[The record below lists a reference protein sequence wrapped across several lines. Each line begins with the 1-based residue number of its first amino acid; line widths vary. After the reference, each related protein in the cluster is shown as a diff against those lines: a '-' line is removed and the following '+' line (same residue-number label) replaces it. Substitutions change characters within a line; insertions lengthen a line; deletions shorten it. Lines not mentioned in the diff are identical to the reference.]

1 MESIKYMTR
10 IHELITTEIQ
20 ETIRS
25 SVEKTGLTPDYSFVI
40 HEDGS
45 TDFVEATKLVIPEN
59 QRAKFVFYIT
69 STVVLN
75 EGVDNYL
82 HWLSGVIFGILTYR
96 KSIIAHP
103 DSI

>member
-1 MESIKYMTR
+1 MKKTEDMNR

-20 ETIRS
+20 EAIRT
-25 SVEKTGLTPDYSFVI
+25 SVKKTGLTPGYSFVI

-45 TDFVEATKLVIPEN
+45 TNFVESAQLVIPEN
-59 QRAKFVFYIT
+59 QLAKFVLYFT
-69 STVVLN
+69 SIIVLN

-96 KSIIAHP
+96 KSVIAHP